1 MLCLR
6 REEELRKLRKRLAKN
21 TDGELRERDTAET
34 KKMIEDAKKVVEAKT
49 REENKTMRQM
59 PSVSGHINGR

>member
-21 TDGELRERDTAET
+21 TDGELRERDTAEA
-34 KKMIEDAKKVVEAKT
+34 KKMIEDAKKGCGG
-49 REENKTMRQM
+49 QS
-59 PSVSGHINGR
+59 P